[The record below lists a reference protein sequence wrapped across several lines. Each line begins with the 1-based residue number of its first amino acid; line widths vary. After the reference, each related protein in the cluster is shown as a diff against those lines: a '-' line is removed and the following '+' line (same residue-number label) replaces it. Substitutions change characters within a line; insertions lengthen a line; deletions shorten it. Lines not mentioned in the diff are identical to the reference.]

1 MVECLSTI
9 ASPVASFSTATRFR
23 RCLPRDCRAGVG
35 WALTLTLAIA
45 IVGCRRLE
53 PSLYRPSTTPSG
65 MGYVAAPPQTNPAPA
80 CDPEDVEV
88 QAAGDADRGENNS
101 LVCGGDVPVSV
112 SGRSGSPALLNAA
125 AGANAIGAGGAQT
138 AATAVPSSALGADG
152 AAGTSSG
159 ADARAVAEGS
169 ALSRACHLLVVGDS
183 LSDPKSGGGGYLLAV
198 NQRCQCA
205 ITNIAKGGA
214 MVNQMRAQLFE
225 HLENAPDY
233 SHAVVFGGVNDLY
246 SDLTA
251 KRTVAKIATDLEK
264 MYRAMQQRRIKVI
277 AITVTPW
284 GGFRRYFTDH
294 RWQNTLALN
303 RWIRETQAH
312 GMIDQVLD
320 GEHLLACGDAER
332 LCDAYAAPYRDGLH
346 FGPLGHQRLAHE
358 LVQALGPAY
367 CPVHPDHGSVQAG
380 HSESAMDVRAR

>member
-9 ASPVASFSTATRFR
+9 ASPVALFSTAARFS
-23 RCLPRDCRAGVG
+23 RCLRRDCRAGVG
-35 WALTLTLAIA
+35 WALTLTLT

-53 PSLYRPSTTPSG
+53 PSLYRPSPTPSG
-65 MGYVAAPPQTNPAPA
+65 MGHVAAPPQTNPAPA
-80 CDPEDVEV
+80 CDPQQVEV
-88 QAAGDADRGENNS
+88 PAGKDADREENNS

-112 SGRSGSPALLNAA
+112 SAGSGSPASLNAA

-138 AATAVPSSALGADG
+138 AGNVTPLSALGGDE
-152 AAGTSSG
+152 AAGASNG
-159 ADARAVAEGS
+159 ADPRAAAEGS

-198 NQRCQCA
+198 SQRCQCA

-264 MYRAMQQRRIKVI
+264 MYRAMQQRRTKVI

-303 RWIRETQAH
+303 RWIRETRVH
-312 GMIDQVLD
+312 GMIDLVLD

-367 CPVHPDHGSVQAG
+367 CPVHPDHGSVQAAHG
-380 HSESAMDVRAR
+380 ESATDERAR